1 MRHSLATALFLI
13 LTLFTGHAL
22 ADSPSVPTPP
32 PPSVGAPSYILMDFD
47 SGHVLSDRDPDEQRE
62 PASLVKLMTAYV
74 VFNEL
79 REGHLDLDE
88 EVTISER
95 AWRMG
100 GSRMFVEVGRQVSV
114 EDLLQGMI
122 IQSGNDAS
130 VALAEHVAGNEETF
144 AQIMNQHAEELGM
157 TNTNFTNA
165 TGWPDPEQLTT
176 ARDIATLAKAMI
188 RDFPEYYQ
196 FYSQREF
203 TFNGITQRNRNRLLW
218 RDDSVDGLKTG
229 HTSGAGYNLVSSAK
243 RDDMRLIS
251 VVMGA
256 DSAGARVEQTQ
267 ALFGYG
273 FRFFGTY
280 QLYAGNEALAE
291 PKLWKGASD
300 TLPVG
305 LHEPLYVTLPRREY
319 NNLEATM
326 KLRST
331 IVAPV
336 TAGDEMGSVEVR
348 IGDAVVTEVPL
359 VALEDGEE
367 AGFFGG
373 LVDSIMLRFQ

>member
-1 MRHSLATALFLI
+1 MRLFLSLLLM
-13 LTLFTGHAL
+13 LTLTTASAQAL
-22 ADSPSVPTPP
+22 AESPSVPTPA
-32 PPSVGAPSYILMDFD
+32 PPSINAPSYILVDYQ
-47 SGHVLSDRDPDEQRE
+47 SGHVLSDREPDMQRE

-100 GSRMFVEVGRQVSV
+100 GSRMFVEVGKQVKV
-114 EDLLQGMI
+114 EDLLRGMI

-130 VALAEHVAGNEETF
+130 VALAEHIAGNEETF
-144 AQIMNQHAEELGM
+144 AQLMNQEAESLGM
-157 TNTNFTNA
+157 TQTNFVNA
-165 TGWPDPEQLTT
+165 TGWPDPDQQTT

-188 RDFPEYYQ
+188 RDFPEFYQ
-196 FYSQREF
+196 YYSQREF
-203 TFNGITQRNRNRLLW
+203 SYAGITQRNRNRLLW

-251 VVMGA
+251 VVMGT
-256 DSAGARVEQTQ
+256 DSANARMEQSQ

-280 QLYAGNEALAE
+280 QLYGENEALAE

-300 TLPVG
+300 TLRVG
-305 LHEPLYVTLPRREY
+305 LREPLYVTVPRREY
-319 NNLEATM
+319 DNLEATM
-326 KLRST
+326 NLRST

-336 TAGDEMGSVEVR
+336 SAGEELGNVEVR
-348 IGDAVVTEVPL
+348 IGDAVVAEVPL